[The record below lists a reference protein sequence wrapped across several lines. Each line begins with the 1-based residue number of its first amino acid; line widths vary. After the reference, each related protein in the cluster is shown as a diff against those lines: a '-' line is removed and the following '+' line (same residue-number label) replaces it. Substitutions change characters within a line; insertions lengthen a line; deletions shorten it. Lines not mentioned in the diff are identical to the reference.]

1 MTKKISGVVPT
12 KIVKLVQKEICKD
25 LANCFNKFI
34 KKNEFQNELKA
45 ADITPLFKKEDLLNK
60 INYRPVSVLPTISK
74 IFERLLFDQLK
85 NVQISFFLPFCVV
98 IEKGI
103 SICEYSICTRKLTS
117 KMEKSL
123 EESNRIV
130 ATLLMDLSNA
140 YDCINHELIIAK
152 LAAYELNE
160 GSLRLIQNYLSKR
173 KKRVKKGFSLSEWLE
188 IIIGVPQGSY

>member
-1 MTKKISGVVPT
+1 M
-12 KIVKLVQKEICKD
+12 
-25 LANCFNKFI
+25 
-34 KKNEFQNELKA
+34 
-45 ADITPLFKKEDLLNK
+45 
-60 INYRPVSVLPTISK
+60 LPTISK

-103 SICEYSICTRKLTS
+103 SICEYSICIRKLTS
-117 KMEKSL
+117 KMEKNL

-130 ATLLMDLSNA
+130 ATLLMDLFNA
-140 YDCINHELIIAK
+140 YDCVNHELIIAK

-173 KKRVKKGFSLSEWLE
+173 KKRVKKGFSLSEWLD